1 MKPKIKPLGQLLNVK
16 GTLLQKQ
23 KNILKKE
30 ELISY
35 DKLSIKASENI
46 GPYKII
52 TLSGYDPLLEIPTGK
67 ALTDFNETILGI
79 TDININSGDTTNII
93 TKGII
98 ESQLD
103 ASGKNIGDRVYS
115 TISGDLSFIESERKI
130 GTLLDTSTNAKIL
143 VDVIE
148 KIEIPTESITQQN
161 LKDNSTKI
169 ATTEFINSIIKKEYI
184 LKYLEPPVY
193 SNFTIRGIKG
203 NLAGDLYVGF
213 TSDPINRIITSP
225 DGINWTARTPP
236 SPNDSTWRSVTY
248 GNGLFVA
255 VASSGTHRIM
265 TSPDGIN
272 WTERVVPSP
281 NDSSWQ
287 SITYGGGLFVAVASS
302 GTHRIITSPDGINWT
317 ARTPPS
323 PNDSVWNSITYGGG
337 LFVAVGANGT
347 HRVMTSPDGINWTA
361 RTPPSPNDSTWRS
374 VTYGNGLFVAVAD
387 SGTHRIITSP
397 DGINWTTNF
406 SLSAFRE
413 PFISSGTVLFDG
425 GVFFIYAGF
434 RLWFSFDGIKWKHIF
449 IGFGSVTTTI
459 LYHEE
464 KFIIFGDRNYRT
476 TEAIL

>member
-184 LKYLEPPVY
+184 LKYLEPPVH

-213 TSDPINRIITSP
+213 TSDPINRII
-225 DGINWTARTPP
+225 
-236 SPNDSTWRSVTY
+236 
-248 GNGLFVA
+248 
-255 VASSGTHRIM
+255 
-265 TSPDGIN
+265 
-272 WTERVVPSP
+272 
-281 NDSSWQ
+281 
-287 SITYGGGLFVAVASS
+287 
-302 GTHRIITSPDGINWT
+302 
-317 ARTPPS
+317 
-323 PNDSVWNSITYGGG
+323 
-337 LFVAVGANGT
+337 
-347 HRVMTSPDGINWTA
+347 TSPDGINWTA